1 MLAAGA
7 TFGCEA
13 PDNALVHSCEHRPLE
28 LASLCHIRAK
38 RLDAVQFASFA
49 ANTKNE
55 RVRVKATVRLRRGAV
70 TVELPGCVPTQGQG
84 VVRPDRPLVLECD
97 SKLNR
102 NDYSFSLAARPKD
115 LPVEGLEGDVT
126 FRAL

>member
-1 MLAAGA
+1 
-7 TFGCEA
+7 
-13 PDNALVHSCEHRPLE
+13 LVHSCARRPLE
-28 LASLCHIRAK
+28 LTSHCHIRAK
-38 RLDAVQFASFA
+38 RLDGDQFASFS

-55 RVRVKATVRLRRGAV
+55 RVRVKATVRLQRGAV
-70 TVELPGCVPTQGQG
+70 SVELPGCVPTQGQG
-84 VVRPDRPLVLECD
+84 VVRPGQPLVLECD

-102 NDYSFSLAARPKD
+102 NDYTFSLAARPMD